1 MRNVTKRFTEVDA
14 MDDILL
20 LVCLLLFGLT
30 CGTVILG
37 VNALYKIR
45 DAVEL
50 LTVNLLDLLAEDE
63 NG

>member
-1 MRNVTKRFTEVDA
+1 